1 MGACATAGSEQ
12 DGAIF
17 LTAAFTGLRQGELL
31 ALRWRD
37 VDFERRVIRVH
48 RTYKSGNGVDTPKSG
63 RGRAVPMADEVG
75 QALARLSERQH
86 FTEDD
91 DLVFRGPRGH
101 VNAQK
106 LGYRYKA
113 ALERAGLRELRF
125 HDLRHTFGTIAIN
138 RADIVQVQAWMG
150 HADIKTTQRYL
161 HYKARADEAELL
173 SGAFR
178 ATHSLVQVPDERAA

>member
-1 MGACATAGSEQ
+1 MRTAGR
-12 DGAIF
+12 
-17 LTAAFTGLRQGELL
+17 LGLFCVMRSDAEEKSQGREGDDQLQGSAGPGFHLL

-37 VDFERRVIRVH
+37 VDFERRIVRVH

-63 RGRAVPMADEVG
+63 RGRAVPMADEVA
-75 QALARLSERQH
+75 QALARLGEREH

-125 HDLRHTFGTIAIN
+125 HDLRTP
-138 RADIVQVQAWMG
+138 
-150 HADIKTTQRYL
+150 
-161 HYKARADEAELL
+161 
-173 SGAFR
+173 SGRSQLTAPTSSKCR
-178 ATHSLVQVPDERAA
+178 PGWATRT